1 MSQTAIQNDSGESL
15 RLDIVQSALDHLVSS
30 YGIRGEVSVLVTTD
44 AGMQTLNKRFR
55 GLDEPTDVLSFPA
68 PPTAAGHA
76 GDIAISVEFARR
88 QAESRGV
95 PMEEEIAMLAIHG
108 GLHLAGFDDE
118 TKDGRADMVR
128 RMNEV
133 ALACGITPDGDW
145 SSLPHGGGA

>member
-15 RLDIVQSALDHLVSS
+15 RLDVVVTALDYLCSS
-30 YGIRGEVSVLVTTD
+30 YGLAGEVTVLVTVD
-44 AGMQTLNKRFR
+44 GAMRALNNRFR
-55 GLDEPTDVLSFPA
+55 GIDEPTDVLTFPA
-68 PPTAAGHA
+68 PSTARGHC
-76 GDIAISVEFARR
+76 GDIAVSIEFARR

-118 TKDGRADMVR
+118 TEDGRADMVR

-133 ALACGITPDGDW
+133 ARACGITPDRDW
-145 SSLPHGGGA
+145 SSLPHGGGS